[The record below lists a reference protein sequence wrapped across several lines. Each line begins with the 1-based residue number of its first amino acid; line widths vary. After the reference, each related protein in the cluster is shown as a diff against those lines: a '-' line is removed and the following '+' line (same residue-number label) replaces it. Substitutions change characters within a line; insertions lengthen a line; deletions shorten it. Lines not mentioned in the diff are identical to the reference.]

1 MFFGGAGG
9 IGYRTSR
16 KMKGKV
22 MIKSVKRKEHKMAKQ
37 WTFLTNHALV
47 LLFVT
52 RHHRITAR
60 EISLEVGIT
69 ERAVRTIIADLEE
82 AGYLQ
87 KNREGRTVKYD
98 VNHDMPMRHSTQQ
111 DVAVGDFLE
120 TLRTSPVSARNRS
133 D

>member
-1 MFFGGAGG
+1 MNNSA
-9 IGYRTSR
+9 
-16 KMKGKV
+16 
-22 MIKSVKRKEHKMAKQ
+22 KRKENKAAKQ

-52 RHHRITAR
+52 MHHRITAR

-87 KNREGRTVKYD
+87 KSREGRTVKYD
-98 VNHDMPMRHSTQQ
+98 VNHAMPMRHSTQQ
-111 DVAVGDFLE
+111 DVAIGDFLE
-120 TLRTSPVSARNRS
+120 TLRNSPAYARNRS